1 MIMKNAIVYSFH
13 VRERHVRQNIC
24 YKQIRYSIDTLRKFN
39 KDIPVYV
46 YISPSNIN
54 TEDLDFDKN
63 VSVIKFD
70 SIDDGGWPKDWVDEG
85 YLEFLKHRWE
95 NAIKAVIDKELD
107 NILYL
112 DTDTVFHN
120 DPEILFNRYG
130 STNHVWAK
138 PDNSDDLM
146 SKVEVW
152 PGMND
157 GQFILSKDVASL
169 EILKHM
175 KFYVNHILSRHKD
188 SLTMQEYRNLCWV
201 STQYSVWDYFQ
212 NNNNPVKYFD
222 DNEVML
228 HIEPQHKDTTN
239 LILHHYYS
247 GNTKKFVP
255 QEYIEKTLK
264 DISVILNY
272 PSDKDTSHN
281 YLPVYQTEF
290 DKINN
295 IKMLELGI
303 YTGGSLKLWQDF
315 FVNSEIHGLDDT
327 KRNDEPIPGI
337 IHWGRYEDLYDSFED
352 NYFDYI
358 INDSMHYAKEQ
369 IDAFNLYYPKL
380 KSGGKFFMED
390 IPDISNLIEIVKY
403 LYEHTFKV
411 WNMNKSSISKDSII
425 LVVYKPF

>member
-1 MIMKNAIVYSFH
+1 MKNAIVYSFH

-337 IHWGRYEDLYDSFED
+337 IHWGRYEDL
-352 NYFDYI
+352 
-358 INDSMHYAKEQ
+358 
-369 IDAFNLYYPKL
+369 
-380 KSGGKFFMED
+380 
-390 IPDISNLIEIVKY
+390 
-403 LYEHTFKV
+403 
-411 WNMNKSSISKDSII
+411 
-425 LVVYKPF
+425 